1 MIGENNY
8 NACTLTSAI
17 IMIDHIT
24 ILTPTC
30 FLPSR
35 LTREWLGR
43 IIVFKLREEYEQCEE
58 EELEEKY
65 IYLNQNKST
74 DVVKGK

>member
-1 MIGENNY
+1 
-8 NACTLTSAI
+8 
-17 IMIDHIT
+17 MIDHTT

-30 FLPSR
+30 FLPAR

-58 EELEEKY
+58 EELEEKKY
-65 IYLNQNKST
+65 IFKLEYKE
-74 DVVKGK
+74 